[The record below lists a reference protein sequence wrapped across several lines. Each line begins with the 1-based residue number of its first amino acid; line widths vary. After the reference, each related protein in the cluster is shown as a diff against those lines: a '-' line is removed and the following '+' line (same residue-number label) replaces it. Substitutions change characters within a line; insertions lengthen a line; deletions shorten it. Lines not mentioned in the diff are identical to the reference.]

1 MPPSLEGPQP
11 AGQGN
16 NGHHVY
22 WIVLKRLLRNIM
34 CEFRMNLT
42 ETVFADLWF
51 KHTLFTMWTSWRP
64 CFLEGFFE
72 RSLVFWCNL
81 WGILRLLWDI
91 WMTF

>member
-42 ETVFADLWF
+42 ETVFANLWF

-64 CFLEGFFE
+64 CVSLKGFLGDLLFFG
-72 RSLVFWCNL
+72 
-81 WGILRLLWDI
+81 GI
-91 WMTF
+91 FGVS